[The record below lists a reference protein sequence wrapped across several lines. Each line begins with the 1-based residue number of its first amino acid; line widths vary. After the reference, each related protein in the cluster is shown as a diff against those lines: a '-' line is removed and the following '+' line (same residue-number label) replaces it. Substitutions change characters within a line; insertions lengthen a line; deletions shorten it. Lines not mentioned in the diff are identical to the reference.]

1 MHVIYILDTE
11 KEKRKKQMKRDNIC
25 IQNLKQKQQI

>member
-1 MHVIYILDTE
+1 MHAIDILDTE

>member
-1 MHVIYILDTE
+1 MHVIDILDTE